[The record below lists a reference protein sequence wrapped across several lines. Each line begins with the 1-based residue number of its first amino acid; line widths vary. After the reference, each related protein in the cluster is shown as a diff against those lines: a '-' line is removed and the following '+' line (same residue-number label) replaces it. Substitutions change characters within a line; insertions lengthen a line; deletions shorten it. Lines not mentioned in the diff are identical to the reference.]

1 MFGKTLPAGTRVR
14 AAGIVDD
21 VTMRGAGPWYSVLH
35 GRNVG
40 AYGKYAPDASSD
52 EHLADF
58 AVFGETTERVDADQV
73 NAIGGSLADSSI
85 DDLWLQHNKLG
96 VWLDGPFDRVRISRL
111 RILDQTADG
120 LNLHDGITNSSVTD
134 TYVRSTGD
142 DGMAMWSE
150 PHPRHRQ
157 RLRAQHR
164 QGTRACEQ
172 LRHLRRPRHRGA
184 RQPRH

>member
-58 AVFGETTERVDADQV
+58 AVSARPPS
-73 NAIGGSLADSSI
+73 GST
-85 DDLWLQHNKLG
+85 
-96 VWLDGPFDRVRISRL
+96 P
-111 RILDQTADG
+111 
-120 LNLHDGITNSSVTD
+120 
-134 TYVRSTGD
+134 
-142 DGMAMWSE
+142 
-150 PHPRHRQ
+150 
-157 RLRAQHR
+157 
-164 QGTRACEQ
+164 TR
-172 LRHLRRPRHRGA
+172 
-184 RQPRH
+184 